1 MRIGHVLV
9 SRRLL
14 LPVIAAMLFST
25 IQPATSEGSV
35 ASTDAGGLAPLL
47 VELRENYGVTG
58 LIVGIQA
65 GDSPPVIVA
74 AGESLPGASASA
86 DMHFRIGALSIT
98 TLTTILLQLVDEGV
112 VSLDT
117 PLATWFPDYPHADAI
132 TVGML
137 AASRS
142 GYRDYVR
149 DDGFIEAFYDDV
161 FRIWTPDEL
170 TAITF
175 SMGMA
180 FDPGEGFQYSH
191 ANFIILGQVLE
202 AITGDSLRS
211 LVQLRVVSPLGLS
224 ALHYREDAALSA
236 PVLHAYTDERGAFE
250 NATYWSPSW
259 TSHTGFFTSDMAD
272 MLALMRA
279 LGSGALLSESGFET
293 LTAPISVGD
302 SFNRPDFYY
311 AYGVLVNHPWIS
323 QSFSF
328 GGYDG
333 IATYLPGY
341 LAGQDLTIGVVTTLG
356 PDLENGHAKD
366 ILEDVKGLLGIPPAD
381 P

>member
-1 MRIGHVLV
+1 
-9 SRRLL
+9 
-14 LPVIAAMLFST
+14 
-25 IQPATSEGSV
+25 
-35 ASTDAGGLAPLL
+35 
-47 VELRENYGVTG
+47 
-58 LIVGIQA
+58 
-65 GDSPPVIVA
+65 
-74 AGESLPGASASA
+74 
-86 DMHFRIGALSIT
+86 
-98 TLTTILLQLVDEGV
+98 
-112 VSLDT
+112 
-117 PLATWFPDYPHADAI
+117 
-132 TVGML
+132 
-137 AASRS
+137 
-142 GYRDYVR
+142 
-149 DDGFIEAFYDDV
+149 
-161 FRIWTPDEL
+161 
-170 TAITF
+170 
-175 SMGMA
+175 
-180 FDPGEGFQYSH
+180 
-191 ANFIILGQVLE
+191 
-202 AITGDSLRS
+202 
-211 LVQLRVVSPLGLS
+211 
-224 ALHYREDAALSA
+224 
-236 PVLHAYTDERGAFE
+236 
-250 NATYWSPSW
+250 
-259 TSHTGFFTSDMAD
+259 MAD